1 MMFALNL
8 TLWEATLQ
16 IAWRDQFHINCLSHI
31 QKLCS
36 AKLLQVATFT

>member
-8 TLWEATLQ
+8 TLWEAMLQ
-16 IAWRDQFHINCLSHI
+16 IAWRDQFHINCVHI